1 MKFPR
6 CPSEG
11 DLLAVEPFELF
22 ITGLTSGEPIL
33 GDIVIDEGGEMT
45 LLSS

>member
-1 MKFPR
+1 MWFPR

-11 DLLAVEPFELF
+11 DLLPVESFELF
-22 ITGLTSGEPIL
+22 ITGLTSGKPIL
-33 GDIVIDEGGEMT
+33 GDMVIEGGDMT